1 MLPITSP
8 FCVVS
13 SILSA
18 LSLCLRIAYFTQNFY
33 AYFTLSVHDKDL
45 SCALEGAAGAL
56 CDSGRDG
63 LPPQLGG
70 TFVPAP
76 QRDDYL
82 FLFPKITLAL
92 SDSFFRLVKSNTFS
106 DFEHYF

>member
-1 MLPITSP
+1 MP
-8 FCVVS
+8 
-13 SILSA
+13 
-18 LSLCLRIAYFTQNFY
+18 
-33 AYFTLSVHDKDL
+33 
-45 SCALEGAAGAL
+45 EGAAGAL
-56 CDSGRDG
+56 CNSGRDG

-70 TFVPAP
+70 AFVAAP

-82 FLFPKITLAL
+82 FLIPKITLAL